1 MGMVEVCPKTSTEK
15 EIAAKRLGCKEDQY
29 DNNQYICLPVK
40 EKTKLV
46 EMCLDEIMG
55 FQELGKYNLNL
66 TIHKIQDNLTC
77 F

>member
-1 MGMVEVCPKTSTEK
+1 MGFVEVCPKTSTDK

-29 DNNQYICLPVK
+29 NNNQYICLPIK

-55 FQELGKYNLNL
+55 FQELGKYNWVSL
-66 TIHKIQDNLTC
+66 I
-77 F
+77 